1 MFHFELNE
9 LEDFCQDEFE
19 NDLYVTCRITIHVLQ
34 QNKIEMR
41 KPLNLCY
48 VKATTHQHATEKKGF
63 PHDHYNT
70 RYEIPSIP
78 DSLR

>member
-1 MFHFELNE
+1 MCYNL
-9 LEDFCQDEFE
+9 
-19 NDLYVTCRITIHVLQ
+19 
-34 QNKIEMR
+34 KIEMR

-70 RYEIPSIP
+70 RYEIPYIS

>member
-1 MFHFELNE
+1 MHL
-9 LEDFCQDEFE
+9 
-19 NDLYVTCRITIHVLQ
+19 LYTSIVGEKLQAQSVIFLYSYCRITIHVLQ
-34 QNKIEMR
+34 RNKIEMR